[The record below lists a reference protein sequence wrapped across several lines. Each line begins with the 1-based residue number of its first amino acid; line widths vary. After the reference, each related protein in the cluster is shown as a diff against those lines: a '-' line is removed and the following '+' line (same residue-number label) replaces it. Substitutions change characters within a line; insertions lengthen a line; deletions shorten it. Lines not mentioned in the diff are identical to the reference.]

1 MFIVYWYRCVVAIRL
16 IMECC
21 KASRLVTEPLSIL
34 DQHGHLL
41 GPVHVLS
48 LGHT

>member
-1 MFIVYWYRCVVAIRL
+1 MFIVYWYRCIVAIRL

-21 KASRLVTEPLSIL
+21 KASRLVTELLSIL